1 MAILAPSL
9 VLLNNSDR
17 AEEGEVDDRLV
28 LHFLDFGELLLQ
40 QLESLL
46 LGKFIF
52 IIIAVVFL
60 FLFCGLLAFLSL
72 FPLLAL
78 LLLLVFIDLL
88 CKGHVHWNV
97 ICLPEVARDRDL

>member
-78 LLLLVFIDLL
+78 LLFLVLVDFF
-88 CKGHVHWNV
+88 CKGHIHGDVV
-97 ICLPEVARDRDL
+97 CLAEVAWDRDL